1 MRKYIIHTIIAY
13 LFALYSLAWG
23 VEIPLFKLPSN
34 DRYKLFEYNPNVSTQ
49 VNVQKKQAIKKNTNT
64 GLKIY
69 GIFISDGKRVV
80 LIGDKIYKEGQK
92 VGDYTIKEIKNDR
105 IILLKGSREIVEHLE
120 QQSNPVK
127 FQNNTI
133 ETP

>member
-1 MRKYIIHTIIAY
+1 MKKYALL
-13 LFALYSLAWG
+13 LFVLSVSCSFAWG

-34 DRYKLFEYNPNVSTQ
+34 GRYKLFEYNPNISIQ
-49 VNVQKKQAIKKNTNT
+49 VNIQKKQAIKKNTNI

-69 GIFISDGKRVV
+69 GIFISGGKRVV